1 MRWLPAL
8 LSIVAL
14 PLGSFAAKSSSSAS
28 RFQTFHTQ
36 AVSSSPLKLSDSTYK
51 KLTSA
56 PRDYAVAVLLTAL
69 DAKYG
74 CQLCTA
80 FQPEWEVL
88 SKSWTKGDKKGE
100 SRLILS
106 TLDFA
111 EGRDTFMSLGLQT
124 APVLFLF
131 QPTTG
136 PHAVP
141 NPDPLRFDF
150 ANGPPSAEQVHDW
163 LARHLPDRPH
173 PAVYRPVNYVRW
185 AVSTVSVLG
194 VLGVVFKLSP
204 YILPI
209 IQNRNV
215 WAGLSLIGILLFTSG
230 HMYNQIRKVPYVS
243 GDGRGGISYFAAG
256 FQSQYGLETQIIA
269 FIYGVLSFATI
280 SLAMKAP
287 RTKDNNVQ
295 QIMVIAWGIVLTV
308 MYSFLLSVFRGKNG
322 GYPFKLPP
330 FIVNSIS
337 IPNSI

>member
-1 MRWLPAL
+1 MRWLPTL
-8 LSIVAL
+8 LSIAAL
-14 PLGSFAAKSSSSAS
+14 PLGSFAAKSSSSSAD

-36 AVSSSPLKLSDSTYK
+36 AVSSSPLKLSDATYK

-56 PRDYAVAVLLTAL
+56 PRDYSVGVLLTAL

-88 SKSWTKGDKKGE
+88 GKSWAKGDKKGE

-106 TLDFA
+106 TLDFS
-111 EGRDTFMSLGLQT
+111 EGRETFMSLGLQT
-124 APVLFLF
+124 APVLLLF

-136 PHAVP
+136 PHAVSSP
-141 NPDPLRFDF
+141 EPLRFDF
-150 ANGPPSAEQVHDW
+150 ANGPPSADLVHDW

-173 PAVYRPVNYVRW
+173 PPVYRPVNYTRW
-185 AVSTVSVLG
+185 VVTTVSLLG
-194 VLGVVFKLSP
+194 ALGIVIKLWP
-204 YILPI
+204 YILPVL
-209 IQNRNV
+209 QNRNV
-215 WAGLSLIGILLFTSG
+215 WAGLSLICILLFTSG
-230 HMYNQIRKVPYVS
+230 HMYNQIRKVPYVA
-243 GDGRGGISYFAAG
+243 GDGRGGISYFAGG

-287 RTKDNNVQ
+287 RTKDSHLQ
-295 QIMVIAWGIVLTV
+295 QVMVIAWGIVLTV
-308 MYSFLLSVFRGKNG
+308 MYSYLLSVFRVKNG

-330 FIVNSIS
+330 FM
-337 IPNSI
+337 